1 MGDWPALTKAGKPPN
16 TLMMDDR
23 AQMKEQLML
32 MYELQRRRAGMYLR
46 DFLPYINPKYQM
58 KWFHREIADA
68 CQAVFEGSWQKVMI
82 SMPPQH
88 GKSEIASKSAP
99 AWGLG
104 KNPDLK
110 IVEASY
116 SATLSGGFNRAI
128 QRIMSTEEY
137 KKLFPD
143 TFLNDERLAKYRGYV
158 CNNEMFETVGHTGYF
173 KTIGVGGGLTGTPA
187 DVAIIDDP
195 VKDAMEAN
203 SPVTRENI
211 WEWYTTV
218 LSTRLHNDSRQLL
231 IMTRWH
237 EDDLAGR
244 ILNSPDGKNWKV
256 INIPAVCVVEN
267 DGELQSG
274 RHVGE
279 ALWPERHSLEKLNV
293 EREKDPNN
301 FNCLY
306 QGDPASAEGRLYKEF
321 KTYVD
326 PKEYG
331 EYVRSGCYID
341 VADKG
346 TDDTTAICYDVYRGP
361 VPIYNEKTKRFEPL
375 MFALI
380 KDVEKNPANT
390 DTTRVTVPAM
400 INRQSPAVGNVWC
413 ESNSGGDSFG
423 RDVAKKIRAHM
434 SLFHQ
439 GANKESRIITNAPMV
454 NEQIVMPFDWER
466 RFPGMHYAVT
476 HYLSVFKANAHDDV
490 PDVLTGIYEK
500 ELSVAGDVAY
510 GKRRGLRRR

>member
-1 MGDWPALTKAGKPPN
+1 
-16 TLMMDDR
+16 MDER
-23 AQMKEQLML
+23 QQMIEQVRMLKEM
-32 MYELQRRRAGMYLR
+32 QRRKARRNLR
-46 DFLPYINPKYQM
+46 DFLPYINPKYDM

-68 CQAVFEGSWQKVMI
+68 VQMVFEGLEKKIMVSL
-82 SMPPQH
+82 PPQH
-88 GKSEIASKSAP
+88 GKSEIVSRDAP

-104 KNPDLK
+104 IDPDLK
-110 IVEASY
+110 IVLSSY
-116 SATLSGGFNRAI
+116 SATLAGGFNRAV
-128 QRIMSTEEY
+128 QRIMSSEEY
-137 KKLFPD
+137 KQLFPD
-143 TFLNDERLAKYRGYV
+143 TFLNDERLAKYRGYI
-158 CNNEMFETVGHTGYF
+158 CNAEMFEVVYHTGF
-173 KTIGVGGGLTGTPA
+173 LKTVGVGGSLTGTPA
-187 DVAIIDDP
+187 DIAIIDDP

-203 SPVTRENI
+203 SPQQRENV
-211 WEWYTTV
+211 WDWYTTV

-256 INIPAVCVVEN
+256 INIPAVCTTED
-267 DGELQSG
+267 DGEFHSG
-274 RHVGE
+274 RAVGD
-279 ALWPERHSLEKLNV
+279 ALWPERHSIEKLNT
-293 EREKDPNN
+293 EREKDPNG

-306 QGDPASAEGRLYKEF
+306 QGDPESAEGRLYHEF

-326 PKEYG
+326 PKEWGVYI
-331 EYVRSGCYID
+331 RSGCYID

-346 TDDTTAICYDVYRGP
+346 TDDTLAVAYDVYRGP
-361 VPIYNEKTKRFEPL
+361 TPIWNEQHNRFEPL
-375 MFALI
+375 LFALI

-400 INRQSPAVGNVWC
+400 INRQSPPVGNVWC

-423 RDVAKKIRAHM
+423 RDVAKKIRARM
-434 SLFHQ
+434 TLFHQ

-454 NEQIVMPFDWER
+454 NTQIIMPFDWDR
-466 RFPGMHYAVT
+466 RWPGFHTAAT

-500 ELSVAGDVAY
+500 ELAVGNDMNY
-510 GKRRGLRRR
+510 GKRRGISRR